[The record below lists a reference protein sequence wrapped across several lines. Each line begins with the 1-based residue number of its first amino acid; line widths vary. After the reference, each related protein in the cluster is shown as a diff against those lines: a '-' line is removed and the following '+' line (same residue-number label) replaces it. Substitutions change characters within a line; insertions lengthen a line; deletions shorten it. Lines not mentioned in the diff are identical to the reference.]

1 MASPDIADLIGDAMT
16 TYQDVRTYSLGQTAA
31 FAAGV
36 NEAPGLMFDPSLPGG
51 SAYAITAT
59 TLRWKNFWSAL
70 FEVTTQT
77 LILMYQQSL
86 DLNRAKAF
94 VAKLRNYVQYQ
105 DGPVFNQNQIA

>member
-1 MASPDIADLIGDAMT
+1 MASPVIADLVANALT
-16 TYQDVRTYSLGQTAA
+16 TYQNVRTYSLGQTAA
-31 FAAGV
+31 NAITI
-36 NEAPGLMFDPSLPGG
+36 NEAPGLMFDPVTGG
-51 SAYAITAT
+51 YAITAAS
-59 TLRWKNFWSAL
+59 LAWKHFWSSL

-94 VAKLRNYVQYQ
+94 VANLRTRVQYQ